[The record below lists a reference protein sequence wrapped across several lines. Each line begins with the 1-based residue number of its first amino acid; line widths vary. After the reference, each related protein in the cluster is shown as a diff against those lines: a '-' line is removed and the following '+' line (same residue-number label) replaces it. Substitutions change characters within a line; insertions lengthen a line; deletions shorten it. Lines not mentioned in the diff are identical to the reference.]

1 MLLALLET
9 YFLNGLTLLVLV
21 SIGLLHFLLFR
32 EYFKHETL
40 HLKRLQD
47 LENLVT
53 AELFRSRSM
62 NLQNHKLDQIKSKT
76 QEQLD
81 LIKLQVEAM
90 KSFEKNNLN
99 S

>member
-9 YFLNGLTLLVLV
+9 YFLSGLTLLVLV

-32 EYFKHETL
+32 EYFKQEKL
-40 HLKRLQD
+40 QSKRLQD
-47 LENLVT
+47 LENLVI
-53 AELFRSRSM
+53 AELFRSKSMSIQNRS
-62 NLQNHKLDQIKSKT
+62 LDQITAKT

-81 LIKLQVEAM
+81 LIKHQVDAM
-90 KSFEKNNLN
+90 KSMEKNKSN

>member
-32 EYFKHETL
+32 EYSKQEKL
-40 HLKRLQD
+40 QSKRLQD

-53 AELFRSRSM
+53 AELFRSKSMSIQNRS
-62 NLQNHKLDQIKSKT
+62 LDQIKAKT

-81 LIKLQVEAM
+81 LIKHQVDAM
-90 KSFEKNNLN
+90 KSLEKNKSN

>member
-32 EYFKHETL
+32 EYSKQEKL
-40 HLKRLQD
+40 QSKRLQD

-53 AELFRSRSM
+53 AELFRSKSMSIQNRSL
-62 NLQNHKLDQIKSKT
+62 NQIKAKT
-76 QEQLD
+76 QEQLE
-81 LIKLQVEAM
+81 LIKLQVDAM
-90 KSFEKNNLN
+90 KSMEKKKSN